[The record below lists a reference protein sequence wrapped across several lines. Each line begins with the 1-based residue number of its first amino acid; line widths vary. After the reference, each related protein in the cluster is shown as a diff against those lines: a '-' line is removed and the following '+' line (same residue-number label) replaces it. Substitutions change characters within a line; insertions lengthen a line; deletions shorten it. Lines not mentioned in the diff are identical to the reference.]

1 MRPIDLRG
9 ARTNNLRDID
19 LVLEPGTLVAVTG
32 PSGAGKS
39 SLAFG
44 TLYAEGQRRYVESF
58 SAYARQFLERLARP
72 PVGSLEPV
80 PAAVAVDRS
89 APVRTSRSTVGTM
102 TEISDYAK
110 TLWARASV
118 LHCPDCGRPV
128 QHDDPGS
135 AARAVIAASP
145 GARVVISFP
154 VRAST
159 DDALGV
165 AREALQAQGYTRV
178 LAGGAVARVDELD
191 EAALARAAA
200 DGYIHVVAD
209 RTSAAAGQERRLVEA
224 IAAAM
229 HRGSGRADVH
239 VIDEAQRAGEVH
251 RFSDRLH
258 CAHCD
263 REFRPATPGL
273 FSFNSPIGA
282 CPTCRGF
289 GRVIGLDVR
298 KVLPDLRLSLA
309 GGAIRPWRG
318 DKTVWER
325 GELKRQCKRAGVPW
339 DAPLGTFTPAQ
350 MSWLVDGDGDGW
362 WGIRGWFSWLE
373 HKTYKMHVRVF
384 LARYRS
390 YDECPDCRGTRLRP
404 EALWWRHG
412 GLSLPA
418 WMALPVSE
426 ARAFLEA
433 RAAEERDAGRGK
445 DEAVALVRGECLRRL
460 QALADVGLSYL
471 SLDRASRTLSGGE
484 AQRVALTGALGAS
497 LAGALIVLDEP
508 SVGLHPRDVDQLA
521 EVIARLATA
530 DNTVLVVEHDWAV
543 IGRADRVIELGPGA
557 GELGGRIVFDGT
569 PGALAAADTATGRA
583 ARPAAVTGAA
593 RRAAQ
598 GWITLRGA
606 AGNNLAGVDVRVPRG
621 VLTCVTGV
629 SGSGKSSLVLD
640 TLAPAVGRL
649 AGSEEAGEP
658 LPFAGLDGAD
668 GITEV
673 IVVDQAPLG
682 RTARGNPATYVKAWD
697 WIRGVL
703 AKTELARARGYTAGT
718 FSFNVP
724 GGRCEACKGE
734 GAETVEMQ
742 FLADVSFS
750 CPACGGQRFVGE
762 VLDVTHEGK
771 NVVVILDMT
780 VREALAHFQSR
791 KLTRLLGPV
800 ADVGLGYLRLGQP
813 LNALSGGEAQ
823 RLKLA
828 EALSRAAAGA
838 LIVIDEPTAGLH
850 AEDVGPLLATLQALV
865 GRGDTVVVIEHD
877 MDVAAH
883 ADWVID
889 LGPGAGADGGRV
901 IACGTPEAVARAEG
915 SVTAPFL
922 AARLGGTRPRR
933 GNERR
938 ASGARGRKAAAARDA
953 GRHIEITGAREHN
966 LTNVSLA
973 LPREALV
980 VVTGPSGS
988 GKSTLAFDV
997 LYAEG
1002 QRRYLE
1008 TLSPYA
1014 RQYMP
1019 KLPRPTVDRVVGV
1032 PPSVALEQRIHR
1044 SGSNSTV
1051 ATITEVAHY
1060 LRVLYARA
1068 GDLHCPDCGVA
1079 IAARAPEAL
1088 AVDLRSQYAG
1098 QRLVVLAPVV
1108 RGRKGLHREILG
1120 KAHESGIAR
1129 ARIDGRMVEIEPGMS
1144 LARQR
1149 EHDIDLV
1156 VIEIDA
1162 ADTRLGE
1169 ALARAAALAGG
1180 GIRVVAGGEELF
1192 VSTRRACPSCG
1203 TGFPELDPRM
1213 FSFNTRQGA
1222 CERCEGSGTIEH
1234 VIGRGKSQ
1242 RATRETCPACAG
1254 TRLAPLARS
1263 VTLDGRPITDILG
1276 RSVGEA
1282 RALLAGMTLAGRA
1295 AAIGAVPLAEA
1306 RARLAFLVE
1315 VGVGYLDLDRPA
1327 PTLSGGELQRVRLA
1341 AQLGSGL
1348 TGILYV
1354 LDEPTI
1360 GLHPR
1365 DTGTLLGALRSLVDR
1380 GNSLVV
1386 VEHDSDTIRA
1396 ADHLIDIGPGGG
1408 HHGGRIVAQGAA
1420 VEVLERGVSPTAAA
1434 LARPAPVPA
1443 ARRPVQAA
1451 SKLILRGARLH
1462 NLDGVDVALPLGGLV
1477 VVTGVS
1483 GSGKSTLIREVLLA
1497 ALSDALAVRADARQV
1512 VRAPA
1517 GACYRSLEGAD
1528 VLRRAVEIDQS
1539 PIGRTSRSVPATYI
1553 GIWDQI
1559 RGLLAAT
1566 PEARARG
1573 YGASRF
1579 SFNVAEGRCPT
1590 CEGQGT
1596 LTAEMAFLPDVE
1608 MPCDAC
1614 GGMRFAPET
1623 LDITWRGLHAG
1634 EILNLE
1640 IDEAVEVFASVAK
1653 VVRPLRLLA
1662 ELGLGYLKLGQPSST
1677 LSGGEAQRLKLVS
1690 ELGTRAA
1697 GGTLYVMDEP
1707 TTGLHRNDVA
1717 RLLSVFER
1725 LLARGDTAVVIEHH
1739 LDVMLMADWIIDLGP
1754 EGGVGGGQVVACG
1767 TPEQVAACTGSH
1779 TGAALAAE
1787 LARATRQAAHQ
1798 VS

>member
-1 MRPIDLRG
+1 
-9 ARTNNLRDID
+9 
-19 LVLEPGTLVAVTG
+19 
-32 PSGAGKS
+32 
-39 SLAFG
+39 
-44 TLYAEGQRRYVESF
+44 
-58 SAYARQFLERLARP
+58 
-72 PVGSLEPV
+72 
-80 PAAVAVDRS
+80 
-89 APVRTSRSTVGTM
+89 
-102 TEISDYAK
+102 
-110 TLWARASV
+110 
-118 LHCPDCGRPV
+118 
-128 QHDDPGS
+128 
-135 AARAVIAASP
+135 
-145 GARVVISFP
+145 
-154 VRAST
+154 
-159 DDALGV
+159 
-165 AREALQAQGYTRV
+165 
-178 LAGGAVARVDELD
+178 
-191 EAALARAAA
+191 
-200 DGYIHVVAD
+200 
-209 RTSAAAGQERRLVEA
+209 
-224 IAAAM
+224 
-229 HRGSGRADVH
+229 
-239 VIDEAQRAGEVH
+239 
-251 RFSDRLH
+251 
-258 CAHCD
+258 
-263 REFRPATPGL
+263 
-273 FSFNSPIGA
+273 
-282 CPTCRGF
+282 
-289 GRVIGLDVR
+289 
-298 KVLPDLRLSLA
+298 
-309 GGAIRPWRG
+309 
-318 DKTVWER
+318 
-325 GELKRQCKRAGVPW
+325 
-339 DAPLGTFTPAQ
+339 
-350 MSWLVDGDGDGW
+350 
-362 WGIRGWFSWLE
+362 
-373 HKTYKMHVRVF
+373 
-384 LARYRS
+384 
-390 YDECPDCRGTRLRP
+390 
-404 EALWWRHG
+404 
-412 GLSLPA
+412 
-418 WMALPVSE
+418 
-426 ARAFLEA
+426 
-433 RAAEERDAGRGK
+433 
-445 DEAVALVRGECLRRL
+445 
-460 QALADVGLSYL
+460 
-471 SLDRASRTLSGGE
+471 
-484 AQRVALTGALGAS
+484 
-497 LAGALIVLDEP
+497 
-508 SVGLHPRDVDQLA
+508 
-521 EVIARLATA
+521 
-530 DNTVLVVEHDWAV
+530 
-543 IGRADRVIELGPGA
+543 
-557 GELGGRIVFDGT
+557 
-569 PGALAAADTATGRA
+569 
-583 ARPAAVTGAA
+583 
-593 RRAAQ
+593 
-598 GWITLRGA
+598 
-606 AGNNLAGVDVRVPRG
+606 
-621 VLTCVTGV
+621 
-629 SGSGKSSLVLD
+629 
-640 TLAPAVGRL
+640 
-649 AGSEEAGEP
+649 
-658 LPFAGLDGAD
+658 
-668 GITEV
+668 
-673 IVVDQAPLG
+673 
-682 RTARGNPATYVKAWD
+682 
-697 WIRGVL
+697 
-703 AKTELARARGYTAGT
+703 
-718 FSFNVP
+718 
-724 GGRCEACKGE
+724 
-734 GAETVEMQ
+734 
-742 FLADVSFS
+742 
-750 CPACGGQRFVGE
+750 
-762 VLDVTHEGK
+762 VLDVAHEGK
-771 NVVVILDMT
+771 NVVAILDMT
-780 VREALAHFQSR
+780 VREALAHFGGR

-800 ADVGLGYLRLGQP
+800 ADVGLGYLRMGQP
-813 LNALSGGEAQ
+813 LNTLSGGEAQ

-828 EALSRAAAGA
+828 EALSRATAGA

-850 AEDVGPLLATLQALV
+850 AEDVGPLVAALQALV
-865 GRGDTVVVIEHD
+865 ARGDTVVVIEHD

-901 IACGTPEAVARAEG
+901 IACGTPEDVAGAEG
-915 SVTAPFL
+915 SATAPFL
-922 AARLGGTRPRR
+922 AARLGGARQKGRDGR
-933 GNERR
+933 RR
-938 ASGARGRKAAAARDA
+938 ARVREAAGD
-953 GRHIEITGAREHN
+953 GHIEITGAREHN

-1019 KLPRPTVDRVVGV
+1019 RLPRPAVDRVVGV

-1068 GDLHCPDCGVA
+1068 GQLHCPDCGVA
-1079 IAARAPEAL
+1079 ISARAPEAL
-1088 AVDLRSQYAG
+1088 AVDLRGQYPG
-1098 QRLVVLAPVV
+1098 RRLVVLAPVV

-1120 KAHESGIAR
+1120 KAHESGIGR
-1129 ARIDGRMVEIEPGMS
+1129 ARIDGQMVEIEPGMS

-1156 VIEIDA
+1156 VLEIDA
-1162 ADTRLGE
+1162 GDGRLGE

-1180 GIRVVAGGEELF
+1180 GIRVMVGGEELF

-1254 TRLAPLARS
+1254 SRLAPLARS
-1263 VTLDGRPITDILG
+1263 VTLDGRSITDILG
-1276 RSVGEA
+1276 RSVSDA
-1282 RALLAGMTLAGRA
+1282 RALLADMTLAGRT
-1295 AAIGAVPLAEA
+1295 AAIAAVPLAEA

-1365 DTGTLLGALRSLVDR
+1365 DTGTLLVALRSLVDR

-1408 HHGGRIVAQGAA
+1408 HHGGRIVAQGPAA
-1420 VEVLERGVSPTAAA
+1420 EVLTHGASPTAAA

-1443 ARRPVQAA
+1443 ARRPAQAA
-1451 SKLILRGARLH
+1451 SKLVLRGARLH
-1462 NLDGVDVALPLGGLV
+1462 NLGGVDVELPLGGLV

-1497 ALSDALAVRADARQV
+1497 ALADALEVRADARAV

-1517 GACYRSLEGAD
+1517 GAYYRSLEGAD
-1528 VLRRAVEIDQS
+1528 MLRRAVEIDQS

-1553 GIWDQI
+1553 GIWNQI

-1573 YGASRF
+1573 YGPSRF

-1590 CEGQGT
+1590 CDGQGT

-1640 IDEAVEVFASVAK
+1640 IDEAIEVFASVTK

-1707 TTGLHRNDVA
+1707 TTGLHRDDVA
-1717 RLLSVFER
+1717 RLLGVFER

-1767 TPEQVAACTGSH
+1767 TPEQVAACNGSH
-1779 TGAALAAE
+1779 TGTALAAE
-1787 LARATRQAAHQ
+1787 LARAAREAARQ